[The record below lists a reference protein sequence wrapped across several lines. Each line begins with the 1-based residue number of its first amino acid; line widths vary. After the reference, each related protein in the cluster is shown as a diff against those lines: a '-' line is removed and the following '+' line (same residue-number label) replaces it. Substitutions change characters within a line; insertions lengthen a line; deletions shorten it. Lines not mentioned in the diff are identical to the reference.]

1 VSEARQLKYRQAAFS
16 YLIVGVLYE
25 SAVWVIWRNGLLPST
40 RGPIALWLLVGA
52 AIVALAVW
60 LLWRYQ
66 NPWIPRAIF
75 ALHVLRVPTLIDGAF
90 FSAGDARI
98 PAPLYGSALVIVLL
112 NLWMLA
118 RAGWDL

>member
-1 VSEARQLKYRQAAFS
+1 MSETRQLKYRQAGFA
-16 YLIVGVLYE
+16 YLMVGILYE
-25 SAVWVIWRNGLLPST
+25 SAVWVIWRNGLLPSN
-40 RGPIALWLLVGA
+40 RGPIAVWMFVGA
-52 AIVALAVW
+52 ALVAVAVW

-75 ALHVLRVPTLIDGAF
+75 MLHALRVPSLIGGAF
-90 FSAGDARI
+90 FPAPEARI
-98 PAPLYGSALVIVLL
+98 PASLYLTALVIVLI